1 MLRIRPGSRTAC
13 GSTPSLRALRVVG
26 QLDQRGGQYAR
37 LARRDV
43 RVMGEMDN
51 RPADMHSRAGLA
63 DHHLIRA
70 DQLGRE
76 RLLDPRRRSR

>member
-1 MLRIRPGSRTAC
+1 
-13 GSTPSLRALRVVG
+13 
-26 QLDQRGGQYAR
+26 
-37 LARRDV
+37 V